1 MTHQDRCS
9 TIDRRTAVAA
19 TLLLPWWAA
28 RAQGGSPVKTL
39 EVPYV
44 PTPPATVQRMLE
56 LAKVG
61 RNDVLYDLGCGDGR
75 IVVAAAKER
84 GARGVGVDI
93 DPERIAE
100 ARANAKYA
108 GVESRVEFREG
119 DLFRMD
125 LSPASVVTL
134 YLLPHLNMRLRP
146 QLWRQLKVG
155 SRVVSHDFGMGEWEP
170 EREER
175 VGSSTVYLW
184 TIRQKHKTA
193 TA

>member
-1 MTHQDRCS
+1 MTHPIDV
-9 TIDRRTAVAA
+9 DRRCAIAA
-19 TLLLPWWAA
+19 TLLLPWMA
-28 RAQGGSPVKTL
+28 RAESTGGSQVRSL

-44 PTPPATVQRMLE
+44 PTPPAVVERMLE
-56 LAKVG
+56 LAQVG

-84 GARGVGVDI
+84 GARGVGIDI

-100 ARANAKYA
+100 AKANASRA
-108 GVESRVEFREG
+108 GVGKRVEFREA
-119 DLFRMD
+119 DLFRTD

-146 QLWRQLKVG
+146 QLWRQLKIG
-155 SRVVSHDFGMGEWEP
+155 SRVVSHDFNMGEWEP

-175 VGSSTVYLW
+175 IGSSTIMLW

-193 TA
+193 VA

>member
-1 MTHQDRCS
+1 MTHPID
-9 TIDRRTAVAA
+9 IDRRRAVAA
-19 TLLLPWWAA
+19 ALLLPWWA
-28 RAQGGSPVKTL
+28 RAEVGGSPVKTL

-44 PTPPATVQRMLE
+44 PTPPAVVRRMLE
-56 LAKVG
+56 LARVG
-61 RNDVLYDLGCGDGR
+61 RNDVVYDLGCGDGR

-84 GARGVGVDI
+84 GARGVGIDI

-100 ARANAKYA
+100 AKANAKHA
-108 GVESRVEFREG
+108 GVDKRVEFREA
-119 DLFRMD
+119 DLFQTD

-155 SRVVSHDFGMGEWEP
+155 SRVVSHDFNMGEWEP

-175 VGSSTVYLW
+175 IGSSTIMLW

-193 TA
+193 LA

>member
-19 TLLLPWWAA
+19 ALLLPCWAA

-155 SRVVSHDFGMGEWEP
+155 SRVVSHDFGMGEWDP
-170 EREER
+170 DREER